1 MVDEIHV
8 GVLLVLWALP
18 HHRPLSVQTM
28 SKVVPETP
36 LVVDDFISV
45 DPASL
50 PRCNHDDSYHILD
63 KRLSRVESKI
73 DEQRV
78 LLESVL
84 AAVSGSLT
92 KSIPKGP
99 KLRSQTLVRVR
110 ASNVHHLL
118 GEGAVFAG

>member
-1 MVDEIHV
+1 
-8 GVLLVLWALP
+8 
-18 HHRPLSVQTM
+18 M
-28 SKVVPETP
+28 SRVVPETP
-36 LVVDDFISV
+36 LVFDEFISV

-84 AAVSGSLT
+84 AAVSGSQP
-92 KSIPKGP
+92 KSC
-99 KLRSQTLVRVR
+99 SVRVR
-110 ASNVHHLL
+110 ASNVSLL
-118 GEGAVFAG
+118 IDGAVFKGPSNSMFN